1 MHWYWGF
8 LNSSVVFILCREEAP
23 KGLST
28 GVYAASYDPEREGDM
43 MAYIYA
49 VGALMFTILL
59 SIAVGETI
67 YRFIKWVT
75 K

>member
-1 MHWYWGF
+1 
-8 LNSSVVFILCREEAP
+8 
-23 KGLST
+23 
-28 GVYAASYDPEREGDM
+28 M